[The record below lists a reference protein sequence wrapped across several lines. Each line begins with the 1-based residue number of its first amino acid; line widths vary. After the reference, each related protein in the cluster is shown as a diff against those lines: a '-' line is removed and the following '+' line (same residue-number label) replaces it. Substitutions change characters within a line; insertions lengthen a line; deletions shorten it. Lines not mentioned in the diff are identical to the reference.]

1 MDELLSLIRSGK
13 LLSEEAVERLTVAI
27 FEAEVREKADIRERE
42 SVSRE
47 REAVSREREAV
58 SREREAVS
66 RERVAKIKAD
76 ADIAIAKINSSKNKV
91 RF

>member
-47 REAVSREREAV
+47 REAVSRER
-58 SREREAVS
+58 
-66 RERVAKIKAD
+66 VAKIKAD

>member
-58 SREREAVS
+58 SRER
-66 RERVAKIKAD
+66 VAKIKAD